1 MHRSGTSALARVIS
15 LLGATLPK
23 KIMAPSAANPR
34 GYFES
39 ERLFELHEEI
49 MRSAGTSWFE
59 LAPFPAD
66 WMNSPIAEG
75 WVDRLAEALTA
86 EFEDSPFFVLK
97 DPRMSRL
104 LPIWMRVFDRLDI
117 EPNYVLAV
125 RNPLEVAASLKKA
138 EGIDE
143 SKGMLLW
150 LQYFLAAEFRTRR
163 EVRCFVGYDDLLSD
177 WRAVA
182 DHMTSSLNLV
192 FPRRGR
198 RAEAEVDSF
207 LTRDL
212 RHQTSEYDEVF
223 ARQDVSDWVKQ
234 AYAWANQAVSG
245 CEEKAGRLDR
255 IRRAFDLAEGVYGP
269 IISGVELGKAQ
280 ADRRAQQLENEALD
294 LREGMSNS
302 RLEIEE
308 LSTRLTEMPPQIALR
323 SAEVFE
329 SSDWQS
335 IREGDLDRLSELV
348 KLILNAAIGRMDE
361 DSIAELASGNRGSAV
376 ASLVEAGLFISQG
389 PNEVGLLRE
398 DFDRLS
404 EKVSSAAESMLALQP
419 STEVTAEAS
428 RLGVEVV
435 GLRDA
440 VSRRD
445 VRIEQL
451 KEQTEDA
458 ARINGPLKAEVEE
471 LKRALDANRTQI
483 TGLEEDLRRSSTELE
498 SLRTRLAIED
508 QGKLSMRQEFEELRS
523 ESSDRAEDV
532 RRFEAEV
539 AGLRNSIASRDA
551 QVEEL
556 KEAKSDGLR
565 KFETE
570 RLGLKQE
577 IAGGQSEIERL
588 AAELLSHADE
598 LKLRGE
604 ILASRDAQVEQLK
617 AANADDLRTFGTER
631 LGLKQEIAGGQSEID
646 RLEVELRS
654 HADELKLRAETLS
667 SRDAQVEE
675 LKGANTDVL
684 RAFDTERLG
693 LKQEIAGGQSQ
704 IDRLEAELLRGAGQL
719 KLRAEALVTRDAQVE
734 ELKEANTDVL
744 RRFGTE
750 RLGLKQEI
758 AGGQSQIDRLEA
770 ELLHCT
776 DELNSQAETVEAQEQ
791 QNVENLQ
798 LLGEGRRELMDLR
811 VRVTSYDDKVA
822 ALRAEVRT
830 VTADLSRANKDREQ
844 VEIRI
849 RQFEGQREELSA
861 ANDQIAKMKLRSES
875 LEQQKSSLVDQHA
888 EEIAKARDE
897 VADLS
902 FCVDQL
908 RTRLDTDPR
917 PRRQRLINLMTHE
930 R

>member
-1 MHRSGTSALARVIS
+1 MTSKRSSSKNTADGSSQAASTPSRRAVVVLGMHRSGTSALARVIS

-23 KIMAPSAANPR
+23 TLMPPSDANPR

-49 MRSAGTSWFE
+49 MRSAGTAWFE

-86 EFEDSPFFVLK
+86 EFEDSPLFVLK

-104 LPIWMRVFDRLDI
+104 LPIWLRVFERLEI
-117 EPNYVLAV
+117 KPSYVLPV
-125 RNPLEVAASLKKA
+125 RNPLEVAASLQKA
-138 EGIDE
+138 ESIDE
-143 SKGMLLW
+143 SKGILLW

-163 EVRCFVGYDDLLSD
+163 EVRCFVSYDDLLSD
-177 WRAVA
+177 WRSVA
-182 DHMTSSLNLV
+182 DHMTSSLQLV

-198 RAEAEVDSF
+198 RAEAEIDSF
-207 LTRDL
+207 LTPDL
-212 RHQTSEYDEVF
+212 QHQTSEHDEVF
-223 ARQDVSDWVKQ
+223 ARHDVSDWVKQ

-245 CEEKAGRLDR
+245 CEKSTARLDR

-280 ADRRAQQLENEALD
+280 ADRRAQILEAEAMD

-308 LSTRLTEMPPQIALR
+308 LSTRLTEMPGQIALR

-335 IREGDLDRLSELV
+335 IRDGDLDRLSELV

-361 DSIAELASGNRGSAV
+361 DSIADLASGNRGNAV

-389 PNEVGLLRE
+389 SNEVSLLRE

-404 EKVSSAAESMLALQP
+404 EKVSSAADSMLALQA
-419 STEVTAEAS
+419 SVDVTAEAS
-428 RLGVEVV
+428 RLGVEVA

-458 ARINGPLKAEVEE
+458 ARINGPLKAESEE
-471 LKRALDANRTQI
+471 MKRALDANRTQI
-483 TGLEEDLRRSSTELE
+483 TGLEEDHRRSSIELE
-498 SLRTRLAIED
+498 SLRTRLAVEERA
-508 QGKLSMRQEFEELRS
+508 KLSMRQEFEELRI
-523 ESSDRAEDV
+523 ESNDRAEDV

-539 AGLRNSIASRDA
+539 VGLRNSIATRDA

-556 KEAKSDGLR
+556 KEGNSDLLR

-570 RLGLKQE
+570 RLGLNQEIAGVQSELDRLEAELLSHADKLKLRAEALASRDAQVIELKAGNADDLRTFATERLGLKQE
-577 IAGGQSEIERL
+577 IAEGQSEIDRL
-588 AAELLSHADE
+588 EVELLSHADE
-598 LKLRGE
+598 LKLRAE
-604 ILASRDAQVEQLK
+604 ALASRDAQVRELK
-617 AANADDLRTFGTER
+617 EDNSDLLRKFQTER
-631 LGLKQEIAGGQSEID
+631 LGLKQEISSGQSVID
-646 RLEVELRS
+646 
-654 HADELKLRAETLS
+654 
-667 SRDAQVEE
+667 Q
-675 LKGANTDVL
+675 
-684 RAFDTERLG
+684 
-693 LKQEIAGGQSQ
+693 
-704 IDRLEAELLRGAGQL
+704 
-719 KLRAEALVTRDAQVE
+719 
-734 ELKEANTDVL
+734 
-744 RRFGTE
+744 
-750 RLGLKQEI
+750 
-758 AGGQSQIDRLEA
+758 LEA

-776 DELNSQAETVEAQEQ
+776 EELNTQAETVEAQER

-844 VEIRI
+844 LEIRI

-861 ANDQIAKMKLRSES
+861 ANDQIAKMKLLTEG
-875 LEQQKSSLVDQHA
+875 LEEQKNILVDQHA
-888 EEIAKARDE
+888 EEIAKSRDE
-897 VADLS
+897 VTDLS

-908 RTRLDTDPR
+908 RARLDTNPR
-917 PRRQRLINLMTHE
+917 PRRQRLIKLAGNDK
-930 R
+930 

>member
-1 MHRSGTSALARVIS
+1 MTSRKSSSKNTAEGRSDAASTARRRAVVVLGMHRSGTSAIARVIS

-23 KIMAPSAANPR
+23 RLMAPSAANPR

-66 WMNSPIAEG
+66 WINSAIGEG

-86 EFEDSPFFVLK
+86 EFEDSPLFVLK

-104 LPIWMRVFDRLDI
+104 LPVWLRVFDRLDI
-117 EPNYVLAV
+117 EPNFVLAV
-125 RNPLEVAASLKKA
+125 RNPLEVAASLKEA

-182 DHMTSSLNLV
+182 DHMTSSLQLV

-198 RAEAEVDSF
+198 RAEAEIDSF
-207 LTRDL
+207 LTPDL
-212 RHQTSEYDEVF
+212 QHQTSEYDEVF
-223 ARQDVSDWVKQ
+223 ARHDVSDWVKQ
-234 AYAWANQAVSG
+234 SYAWANEAVSG
-245 CEEKAGRLDR
+245 CEENTARLDR

-269 IISGVELGKAQ
+269 IISGAELGKAQ

-302 RLEIEE
+302 RLEIAEF
-308 LSTRLTEMPPQIALR
+308 SNRTTVMPPQIELR
-323 SAEVFE
+323 STEVFE

-361 DSIAELASGNRGSAV
+361 DSIAELASGNRGNAV

-389 PNEVGLLRE
+389 PSEVGRLRK

-419 STEVTAEAS
+419 SIDVAAEAS

-471 LKRALDANRTQI
+471 LKRTLDANRTQI
-483 TGLEEDLRRSSTELE
+483 TGLEEDLRRSWTELE
-498 SLRTRLAIED
+498 SLRTRLAVEE
-508 QGKLSMRQEFEELRS
+508 QGKLSMRQEVEELRG
-523 ESSDRAEDV
+523 ESGDRAEDV

-539 AGLRNSIASRDA
+539 VGLRNSIATRDA

-556 KEAKSDGLR
+556 KDAKSDVLR
-565 KFETE
+565 MFDTE

-577 IAGGQSEIERL
+577 IAGGRSEIDRL
-588 AAELLSHADE
+588 TVGLLSHADE
-598 LKLRGE
+598 LNSQAETLATRDAQIEQLKAANADDIRKFDTERLALAQE
-604 ILASRDAQVEQLK
+604 IAGGQSQINRLETELLSNTDELNSRAETLATRDAQVEQLK
-617 AANADDLRTFGTER
+617 AANADDLRKFDTQR
-631 LGLKQEIAGGQSEID
+631 LALEQEISGGQY
-646 RLEVELRS
+646 
-654 HADELKLRAETLS
+654 
-667 SRDAQVEE
+667 
-675 LKGANTDVL
+675 
-684 RAFDTERLG
+684 
-693 LKQEIAGGQSQ
+693 Q
-704 IDRLEAELLRGAGQL
+704 IDRLVAELLRSGDEM
-719 KLRAEALVTRDAQVE
+719 KSRVETFEARE
-734 ELKEANTDVL
+734 K
-744 RRFGTE
+744 
-750 RLGLKQEI
+750 
-758 AGGQSQIDRLEA
+758 
-770 ELLHCT
+770 
-776 DELNSQAETVEAQEQ
+776 
-791 QNVENLQ
+791 ENLQ
-798 LLGEGRRELMDLR
+798 SLAEGRRDLIDLR
-811 VRVTSYDDKVA
+811 VQLTSQEHKVA
-822 ALRAEVRT
+822 VLRAEVRS
-830 VTADLSRANKDREQ
+830 VTSDLSRATKDRELAG
-844 VEIRI
+844 IRI
-849 RQFEGQREELSA
+849 RQFEGQAEELLA
-861 ANDQIAKMKLRSES
+861 ANDQIARMKLRTEG
-875 LEQQKSSLVDQHA
+875 LEQQQSSLVDRHA
-888 EEIAKARDE
+888 EEMAKARDE

-917 PRRQRLINLMTHE
+917 PRRQRLIKLATND